1 MWEFA
6 LAFVPFA
13 FSTSITPGPNN
24 IMLASSG
31 ATFGFL
37 RTVEHLLGVVLG
49 FSFMVLLLGLGLAE
63 LFKSD
68 PRIHEIVRYLGAA
81 YLLYLAWRIGGA
93 APPAGADGTKGA
105 GKPLSFLEAALF
117 QWVNPKAWSMA
128 IGAISAFTT
137 VGGEQTAEVA
147 TLAATFLAVGLVS
160 SSAWTVLGVGIGQLV
175 QSRPQLLRIF
185 NLTMA
190 ALLVASIVPFFI

>member
-6 LAFVPFA
+6 LAFLPFA

-31 ATFGFL
+31 ATFGFVRTL
-37 RTVEHLLGVVLG
+37 RHLLGVALG

-68 PRIHEIVRYLGAA
+68 PRIHELVRYLGAA
-81 YLLYLAWRIGGA
+81 YLFYLAWRIAGS
-93 APPAGADGTKGA
+93 APPANNDGTRGT

-137 VGGEQTAEVA
+137 VGGEQRLEVA
-147 TLAATFLAVGLVS
+147 ILAATFCAVGLIS
-160 SSAWTVLGVGIGQLV
+160 SSAWTVLGVGVGQLI
-175 QSRPQLLRIF
+175 QSRPQWLRVF
-185 NLTMA
+185 NLIMA